1 MRIAVISPGSG
12 EDRRDQV
19 RIDVILPGLDEDK
32 RDQLRIDV
40 ILPGSTALVE
50 DRCDPAEIT

>member
-1 MRIAVISPGSG
+1 VISPGSG